1 MKPRLIVGNW
11 KSNKTVV
18 EAKKWLQ
25 ELANSK
31 SLMANRE
38 GLQIVVCA
46 PFIVLAPMKEEIAK
60 LSLPIVLG
68 AQDVS
73 PFPDGAYTGEVSGRM
88 IKEVADWVLI
98 GHSERRKYFTETD
111 ELLARKVHEAKDAGL
126 SVIYCVPDAEAQV
139 PDGVDVIAYEPVW
152 AIGTGKTED
161 PKAAASVLAALKTKT
176 GVEKGIYG
184 GSVTAETV
192 ASFLAEA
199 AIDGVLPGKASL
211 DPQAFA
217 SLFV

>member
-11 KSNKTVV
+11 KSNKTLV

-31 SLMANRE
+31 SLPANRE
-38 GLQIVVCA
+38 GLQVVVCV
-46 PFIVLAPMKEEIAK
+46 PFTLLAPMKEEIAK
-60 LSLPIVLG
+60 LSLPIALG

-88 IKEVADWVLI
+88 IKEMAEWVI
-98 GHSERRKYFTETD
+98 VGHSERRKYFSETD

-139 PDGVDVIAYEPVW
+139 PSGVDVIAYEPVW

-161 PKAAASVLAALKTKT
+161 PKAAASVLTALKTKT
-176 GVEKGIYG
+176 SVEKGIYG

-192 ASFLAEA
+192 ASFLAED

-211 DPQAFA
+211 DPQAFT